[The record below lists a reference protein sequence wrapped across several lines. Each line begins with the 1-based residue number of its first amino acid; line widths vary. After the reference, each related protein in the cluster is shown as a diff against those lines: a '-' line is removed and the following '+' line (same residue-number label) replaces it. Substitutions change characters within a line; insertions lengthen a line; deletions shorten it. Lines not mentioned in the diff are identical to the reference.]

1 MSKFILKDNYLEDLF
16 SGKDPF
22 VVAKEIEGIVYRE
35 QANRFTKEFNF
46 KEQLYFIKYH
56 NGAGWKE
63 ILKSFLQL
71 KLPVISAEQEWKA
84 LKKLQTL
91 GVSCPEPV
99 AFASQ
104 GKNPARKNSFII
116 TKSLKETFSLE
127 DFFFKNIA

>member
-46 KEQLYFIKYH
+46 KGQLYFIKYH
-56 NGAGWKE
+56 NGVGWKE
-63 ILKSFLQL
+63 ILKNFLQL

-84 LKKLQTL
+84 LRKLQTL

-99 AFASQ
+99 AFAS
-104 GKNPARKNSFII
+104 KP
-116 TKSLKETFSLE
+116 TKLLTCSHAVPFHTTTLSLVLS
-127 DFFFKNIA
+127 